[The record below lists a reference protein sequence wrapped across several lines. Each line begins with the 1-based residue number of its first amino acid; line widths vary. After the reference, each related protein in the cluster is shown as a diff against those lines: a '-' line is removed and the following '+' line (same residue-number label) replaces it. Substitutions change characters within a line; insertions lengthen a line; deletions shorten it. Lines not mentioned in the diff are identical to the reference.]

1 VPQGGIRHSWTLST
15 HEARALQERLRERVV
30 ERDQLGEVA
39 TVGGVD
45 VSYDRGSP
53 VLFAAAVVLDVRTL
67 EPIESVA
74 VQGKA
79 LFPYVPGYLSF
90 REAPAVL
97 EAFAKLRHRPDLLI
111 CDGHGRAHPRRF
123 GLGCHLGLWLDVPTI
138 GCAKSKLIG
147 RHLEP
152 GPLRGA
158 HRRVVDGGEVIGEA
172 VRTRDGVR
180 PVYVSIGHRVSLETA
195 RRWILRLADRTRL
208 PEPIRAAH
216 QEVTRVRVA
225 ARR

>member
-90 REAPAVL
+90 R
-97 EAFAKLRHRPDLLI
+97 
-111 CDGHGRAHPRRF
+111 
-123 GLGCHLGLWLDVPTI
+123 
-138 GCAKSKLIG
+138 
-147 RHLEP
+147 
-152 GPLRGA
+152 
-158 HRRVVDGGEVIGEA
+158 
-172 VRTRDGVR
+172 TRDDSVW
-180 PVYVSIGHRVSLETA
+180 PVTSVSGWTSRQS
-195 RRWILRLADRTRL
+195 
-208 PEPIRAAH
+208 
-216 QEVTRVRVA
+216 A
-225 ARR
+225 ARRAS